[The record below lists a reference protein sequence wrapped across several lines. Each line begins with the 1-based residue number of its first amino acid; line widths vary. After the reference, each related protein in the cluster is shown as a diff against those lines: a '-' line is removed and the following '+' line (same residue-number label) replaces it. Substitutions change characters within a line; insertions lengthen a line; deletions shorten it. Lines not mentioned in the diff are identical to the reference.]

1 MSFQAKVPEVA
12 VLFHTYSF
20 FSSREGMVYSEE
32 EVKESAIRVWAELRE
47 TSKEE
52 PSPWKLATLGNTPRQ
67 EVEPVLDLMRA

>member
-52 PSPWKLATLGNTPRQ
+52 PSP
-67 EVEPVLDLMRA
+67 